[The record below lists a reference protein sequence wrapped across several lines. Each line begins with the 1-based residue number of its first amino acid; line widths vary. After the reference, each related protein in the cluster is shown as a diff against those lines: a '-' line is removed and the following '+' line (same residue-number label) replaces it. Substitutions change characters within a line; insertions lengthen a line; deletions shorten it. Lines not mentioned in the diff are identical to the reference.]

1 MTDDGDGGRWD
12 CGDGERATGGD
23 DRTACDD
30 ERAQRRAVRDGY
42 DALADDYGKSRDP
55 PEGSLVES
63 FLADLP
69 PGSRLLDAGCG
80 QGTPVLDRLPADI
93 HAVGLD
99 FSGEQLRRAGEVTD
113 AALVRGDLT
122 ALPVADACV
131 DAVTAL
137 HSLIHVPTDQHQAVF
152 AEFAR
157 ITRPGARL
165 LLTAGTDA
173 WAGANDDWL
182 DSGVRMEWSFPDVEA
197 TRESLREAGFTVTDE
212 RFVPDE
218 LAEDDDGGWLFLT
231 AEKRGE

>member
-1 MTDDGDGGRWD
+1 MTDDGDA
-12 CGDGERATGGD
+12 ERASGGD
-23 DRTACDD
+23 DRTACDGK
-30 ERAQRRAVRDGY
+30 RAQRRAVRDGY

-55 PEGSLVES
+55 PEASLVES

-69 PGSRLLDAGCG
+69 PESRLLDAGCG
-80 QGTPVLDRLPADI
+80 QGTPVLDRLPADVD
-93 HAVGLD
+93 AAGLD
-99 FSGEQLRRAGEVTD
+99 FSVEQLRRAREGTD

-122 ALPVADACV
+122 ALPVADACI

-137 HSLIHVPTDQHQAVF
+137 HSLIHVPTPQHSAVL

-182 DSGVRMEWSFPDVEA
+182 DSGVRMEWSFPGVEA
-197 TRESLREAGFTVTDE
+197 TRESLHEAGFAVTDE

-218 LAEDDDGGWLFLT
+218 LAEDDDAGWLFLT
-231 AEKRGE
+231 AENRSE